1 MIRSAIFDMDG
12 VVLDSMAIWHD
23 LGVRYLQA
31 LQLQPEQ
38 GLCET
43 LFPMSMEQGAAYL
56 KAHYPVPYSE
66 DEIVSQLSDMVEK
79 FYREEV
85 RAKDGIRELLETL
98 SNREITMVAA
108 TSSPRGHIEAAL
120 RRLGLLDYFRRI
132 YTTSEVGA
140 SKHSPDIYRLC
151 AAFLGTEKSET
162 LVFEDSLYALKT
174 AAEDGFATV
183 GVCDLQGESNQQGL
197 RESADYYLKNISDYS
212 VISLN

>member
-43 LFPMSMEQGAAYL
+43 LFSMSMEQGAAYL
-56 KAHYPVPYSE
+56 KEHYPVPYSE

-85 RAKDGIRELLETL
+85 QAKDGIRELLETL
-98 SNREITMVAA
+98 SNREITMAAA

>member
-43 LFPMSMEQGAAYL
+43 LFSMSMEQGAAYL
-56 KAHYPVPYSE
+56 KEHYPVPYSE

-85 RAKDGIRELLETL
+85 QAKDGIRELLETL
-98 SNREITMVAA
+98 SNCEITMAAA

>member
-23 LGVRYLQA
+23 LGVRYLHA

-43 LFPMSMEQGAAYL
+43 LFSMSMEQGAAYL
-56 KAHYPVPYSE
+56 KEHYPVPYSE

-85 RAKDGIRELLETL
+85 QAKDGIRELLETL
-98 SNREITMVAA
+98 SNCEITMAAA